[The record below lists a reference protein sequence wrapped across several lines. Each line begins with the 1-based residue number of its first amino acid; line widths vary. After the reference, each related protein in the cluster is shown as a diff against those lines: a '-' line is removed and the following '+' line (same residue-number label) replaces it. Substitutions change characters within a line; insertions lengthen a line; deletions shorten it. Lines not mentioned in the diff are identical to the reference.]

1 MTADTIFINQT
12 SAKGSFTLHFDLA
25 HAAVTIVALIV
36 TNLAL
41 KSAGVINEENKH
53 QLNWKVFLAYFVVVF
68 IINLVWP
75 I

>member
-1 MTADTIFINQT
+1 M
-12 SAKGSFTLHFDLA
+12 HFDLA
-25 HAAVTIVALIV
+25 HAVVTVTALIV
-36 TNLAL
+36 TNLVL

-53 QLNWKVFLAYFVVVF
+53 QWNWKVVLAYFVVVL

>member
-1 MTADTIFINQT
+1 M
-12 SAKGSFTLHFDLA
+12 HFDLA
-25 HAAVTIVALIV
+25 HAAITVVALII

-53 QLNWKVFLAYFVVVF
+53 QWNWKVVLAYFVVVL

>member
-1 MTADTIFINQT
+1 MQ
-12 SAKGSFTLHFDLA
+12 FDLA
-25 HAAVTIVALIV
+25 HAAVIVVALII

-53 QLNWKVFLAYFVVVF
+53 QWNCKVVLAYFVVVV

>member
-1 MTADTIFINQT
+1 M
-12 SAKGSFTLHFDLA
+12 HFDLA
-25 HAAVTIVALIV
+25 HAAVIVVALII

-53 QLNWKVFLAYFVVVF
+53 QWNWKAFLAYFVVIF

>member
-1 MTADTIFINQT
+1 M
-12 SAKGSFTLHFDLA
+12 HFDLA

-41 KSAGVINEENKH
+41 KLAGVINEENKD

>member
-1 MTADTIFINQT
+1 MQ
-12 SAKGSFTLHFDLA
+12 FDLA
-25 HAAVTIVALIV
+25 HAAVIVVALII

-53 QLNWKVFLAYFVVVF
+53 QWNWKVVLAYFVVVV

>member
-1 MTADTIFINQT
+1 MQ
-12 SAKGSFTLHFDLA
+12 FDLA
-25 HAAVTIVALIV
+25 HAVVIIAALVI

-41 KSAGVINEENKH
+41 KSAGVINEDNKH
-53 QLNWKVFLAYFVVVF
+53 QWNWKVVLAYFVVVV

>member
-1 MTADTIFINQT
+1 MQ
-12 SAKGSFTLHFDLA
+12 FDLA
-25 HAAVTIVALIV
+25 HAAAIVVALII

-53 QLNWKVFLAYFVVVF
+53 QWNWKVVLAYFVVVV

>member
-1 MTADTIFINQT
+1 MQ
-12 SAKGSFTLHFDLA
+12 FDLA
-25 HAAVTIVALIV
+25 HAAVIVVALII
-36 TNLAL
+36 TNLVL

-53 QLNWKVFLAYFVVVF
+53 QWNWKVVLAYFVVVV

>member
-1 MTADTIFINQT
+1 MQ
-12 SAKGSFTLHFDLA
+12 FDLV
-25 HAAVTIVALIV
+25 HAAVIVVALII

-53 QLNWKVFLAYFVVVF
+53 QWNWKVVLAYFVVVV

>member
-1 MTADTIFINQT
+1 
-12 SAKGSFTLHFDLA
+12 LHFDLA
-25 HAAVTIVALIV
+25 HAAVIVVALII

-53 QLNWKVFLAYFVVVF
+53 QWNWKVVLAYFVVVV

>member
-1 MTADTIFINQT
+1 M
-12 SAKGSFTLHFDLA
+12 HFDLA
-25 HAAVTIVALIV
+25 HAAVIVVALII

-53 QLNWKVFLAYFVVVF
+53 QWNWKVFLAYFVVVV

>member
-1 MTADTIFINQT
+1 M
-12 SAKGSFTLHFDLA
+12 HFDLA
-25 HAAVTIVALIV
+25 HAAVIIAALVI

-41 KSAGVINEENKH
+41 KYAGVINEENKH
-53 QLNWKVFLAYFVVVF
+53 QWNWKVVLAYFVVVA

>member
-1 MTADTIFINQT
+1 M
-12 SAKGSFTLHFDLA
+12 HFDLA
-25 HAAVTIVALIV
+25 HAAITVVALII

-53 QLNWKVFLAYFVVVF
+53 QWNWKVVLAYFVVVF